1 MSAAAK
7 AIDRL
12 ANELA
17 GEALGDN
24 PTREEL
30 LAMAF
35 LELREEIIVLRRQQQ
50 DAPPRRVSRDGGYVM
65 LKEAAYRAG
74 RSVEYMRKLAARG
87 AVDAVFQDA
96 RWWVRVDDQLAKGSG
111 PV

>member
-1 MSAAAK
+1 MSARAIK

-12 ANELA
+12 AAEFA
-17 GEALGDN
+17 HETPGGN
-24 PTREEL
+24 PSNEEL

-35 LELREEIIVLRRQQQ
+35 LELREEITALRREQK
-50 DAPPRRVSRDGGYVM
+50 DAPQRVSREGGYVM

-87 AVDAVFQDA
+87 ELDAVFQDGK
-96 RWWVRVDDQLAKGSG
+96 WWVRIDG
-111 PV
+111 

>member
-35 LELREEIIVLRRQQQ
+35 LELREEIIVLRRQQK
-50 DAPPRRVSRDGGYVM
+50 DAPPRVSRDGGYVM

-87 AVDAVFQDA
+87 ELDAVFQDGK
-96 RWWVRVDDQLAKGSG
+96 WWVRLDDRSAKSR
-111 PV
+111 

>member
-50 DAPPRRVSRDGGYVM
+50 DAPPRVSRDGGYVM

-87 AVDAVFQDA
+87 ELDAVFQDGK
-96 RWWVRVDDQLAKGSG
+96 WWVRLDDRSAKSR
-111 PV
+111 

>member
-1 MSAAAK
+1 MSARATQ

-12 ANELA
+12 SREFA
-17 GEALGDN
+17 GNSPGESPSN
-24 PTREEL
+24 EEL

-35 LELREEIIVLRRQQQ
+35 LELREEIIALRRQQK
-50 DAPPRRVSRDGGYVM
+50 DAPPQRVSRDGGYVM

-87 AVDAVFQDA
+87 ELDAVFQDG
-96 RWWVRVDDQLAKGSG
+96 RWWIRLDDQSAK
-111 PV
+111 P